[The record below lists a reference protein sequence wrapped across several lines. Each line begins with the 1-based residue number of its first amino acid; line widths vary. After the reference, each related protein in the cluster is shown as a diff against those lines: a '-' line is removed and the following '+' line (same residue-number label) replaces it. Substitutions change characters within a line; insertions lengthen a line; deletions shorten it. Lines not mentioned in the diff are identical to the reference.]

1 MRVRYETPIVKVV
14 LSSSPFL
21 PFCSLNSCGCSGR
34 PGPATRCAARA
45 VRRELGS
52 GAREEEE
59 LEVSHWECHRADDI
73 GVVGMKGC
81 GTQTRSKAGQLTA
94 DELWRVRILL
104 HEVVSLAFL

>member
-21 PFCSLNSCGCSGR
+21 SFCSLNSRGCSGR

-45 VRRELGS
+45 VRSELGS
-52 GAREEEE
+52 GAWEEEE
-59 LEVSHWECHRADDI
+59 LEVSHWECHRADDV
-73 GVVGMKGC
+73 VVGMKGHR
-81 GTQTRSKAGQLTA
+81 TQSRSKAGQLTA
-94 DELWRVRILL
+94 DGLWRLRILL